1 MFNFANKLTL
11 KIMLQRIQTVYLI
24 LSTIALTLTIWMP
37 FASFDKSGSISTF
50 TIFGLSTTTEDI
62 NSWFPYYVVIGLSV
76 ALSLFAITQ
85 FKNRKR
91 QLNLGKINYLLL
103 LATIV
108 MLFLDTDNVAQKL
121 FVEKIQY
128 GFGMYLPVVALAFTF
143 LANRSIK
150 KDEDLVK
157 SVERLR

>member
-1 MFNFANKLTL
+1 
-11 KIMLQRIQTVYLI
+11 MLQRIQTVYLL
-24 LSTIALTLTIWMP
+24 LSALALTLTIWMP
-37 FASFDKSGSISTF
+37 FAAFDKNGSVSTF
-50 TIFGLSTTTEDI
+50 TIFGLSTTQQDL
-62 NSWFPYYVVIGLSV
+62 NSWFPYYIVIGLSV

-85 FKNRKR
+85 FKKRKR

-103 LATIV
+103 LTTIV
-108 MLFLDTDNVAQKL
+108 MLFLDSDNIGQKL
-121 FVEKIQY
+121 AIEKIQY

-150 KDEDLVK
+150 KDEDLVR

>member
-1 MFNFANKLTL
+1 
-11 KIMLQRIQTVYLI
+11 
-24 LSTIALTLTIWMP
+24 MP
-37 FASFDKSGSISTF
+37 FAAFDKNGSVSTF
-50 TIFGLSTTTEDI
+50 TIFGLSTTQQDL
-62 NSWFPYYVVIGLSV
+62 NSWFPYYIVIGLSV

-85 FKNRKR
+85 FKKRKR

-103 LATIV
+103 LTTIV
-108 MLFLDTDNVAQKL
+108 MLFLDSDNIGQKL
-121 FVEKIQY
+121 AIEKIQY

-150 KDEDLVK
+150 KDEDLVR

>member
-1 MFNFANKLTL
+1 M
-11 KIMLQRIQTVYLI
+11 IQRIQSIYLL
-24 LSTIALTLTIWMP
+24 LSTIALTLTIWLP
-37 FASFDKSGSISTF
+37 FASFNNSGSISTF
-50 TIFGLSTTTEDI
+50 TIFGLSTTSKEI
-62 NSWFPYYVVIGLSV
+62 NSWFPYYIIIGLSV
-76 ALSLFAITQ
+76 ALSFFAITQ

-103 LATIV
+103 LTTIV
-108 MLFLDTDNVAQKL
+108 MLFLDSDSLGVKLGVQK
-121 FVEKIQY
+121 IDY

>member
-1 MFNFANKLTL
+1 
-11 KIMLQRIQTVYLI
+11 MLQRIQTVYLL
-24 LSTIALTLTIWMP
+24 LSTIVLTLTIWMP
-37 FASFDKSGSISTF
+37 FASFDKNGLVSTF
-50 TIFGLSTTTEDI
+50 TIFGLSTNQQDL
-62 NSWFPYYVVIGLSV
+62 NSWFPYYIVIGLSV

-85 FKNRKR
+85 FKKRKR
-91 QLNLGKINYLLL
+91 QLNIGKINYLLL

-108 MLFLDTDNVAQKL
+108 MLFLDSDNIGQKL
-121 FVEKIQY
+121 ADNIGQKLAIEKIQY

-150 KDEDLVK
+150 KDEDLVR

>member
-1 MFNFANKLTL
+1 
-11 KIMLQRIQTVYLI
+11 MLQRIQTVYLL
-24 LSTIALTLTIWMP
+24 LSAIALTLTIWMP
-37 FASFDKSGSISTF
+37 FAAFDKNGSVSTF
-50 TIFGLSTTTEDI
+50 TIFGLSTTQQDL
-62 NSWFPYYVVIGLSV
+62 NSWFPYYIVIGLSV

-85 FKNRKR
+85 FKKRKR

-103 LATIV
+103 LTTIV
-108 MLFLDTDNVAQKL
+108 MLFLDSDNIGQKL
-121 FVEKIQY
+121 AIEKIQY